1 MPASKSQRN
10 LAAREELISIHSR
23 VKRHQNIYAV
33 SIEVIEGY
41 IPPSFEKS
49 DEVIKFIDSSL
60 GDNFIFAS
68 LLDVERKLLINAMQ
82 PANVKAGNVI
92 IKQGNVGDYFYII
105 ADGKVNY
112 FVNDAY
118 VGSGTHGSSFGEMA
132 LLYDSPRAASCIA
145 YSDCQLWKVDQKT
158 FRNLLANKNDMDQ
171 RETENILR
179 KVEIFSRFGPDALKK
194 TADAVTMVVFQDGDK
209 IIKKGHVGHVMYII
223 REGKVKATEI
233 GFGGPPYVDHEY
245 TAGMMFGERALLAE
259 EPRAANITAVGEVSC
274 LCLSRDVLVKVL
286 GPLQCIFDRA
296 MTLPILMSVPIL
308 ARSGLERFEMNQL
321 SELIEDLTFRK
332 NTKLVNN
339 GDQIHQSLYI
349 IRKGKVTVTNPD
361 GLIKTLR
368 SGDYFGE
375 QTLVD
380 KNGLS
385 NETIKVIENTT
396 VGVLTITSIKAVIGE
411 LNRLGK
417 HVAAKA
423 SKLDSSILL
432 DDLFKIR
439 ILGVGS
445 FGKVWLVSHKK
456 TKKPFALKKIS
467 KHELIKSKQV
477 ASVIRETNILSL
489 VDHPFVYN
497 LVSKFQD
504 DTSLYMLLE
513 YLPGGELFSLI
524 HTRGRK
530 GMPFEHAQFYA
541 ACILESLTHLHNRCI
556 IYRDLKPENVVI
568 DRDGYGILIDLGFAK
583 RTQYKTYSVCGTPE
597 YMSPEILLSMG
608 HDKGVDF
615 WAFGVLIFEMIVGRS
630 PFSCRRS
637 SDQYALCQRIIRGK
651 YSFPE
656 DGTMNDVT
664 MDIIRRLIVKQRVR
678 RLGCAADGDIDVRN
692 HGFFQGVHTE
702 NLLAKKIA
710 SPCVPSL
717 CDSLDASNFDSYRD
731 IELTQECGREDLS
744 AHQQELFSG
753 F

>member
-1 MPASKSQRN
+1 MWASKSQRN
-10 LAAREELISIHSR
+10 LAAREELISLHSR
-23 VKRHQNIYAV
+23 VKRHQNICAF

-60 GDNFIFAS
+60 DDNFIFAS
-68 LLDVERKLLINAMQ
+68 LLDVERELLINAMQ
-82 PANVKAGNVI
+82 PENVKDGNII
-92 IKQGNVGDYFYII
+92 IKQGDVGDYFYVIV
-105 ADGKVNY
+105 DGKVNY
-112 FVNDAY
+112 FVNGVC
-118 VGSGTHGSSFGEMA
+118 VGSGTRGSSFGEMA
-132 LLYDSPRAASCIA
+132 LLYNSPRAASCIA
-145 YSDCQLWKVDQKT
+145 NSDCQLWKVDQKT
-158 FRNLLANKNDMDQ
+158 FRNLLANKKDMNE
-171 RETENILR
+171 REIENILK
-179 KVEIFSRFGPDALKK
+179 KVEIFSRFGNDALKK
-194 TADAVTMVVFQDGDK
+194 TVDAVTSVVFQDGDK
-209 IIKKGHVGHVMYII
+209 IIKKGHVGHVFYII
-223 REGKVKATEI
+223 REGKVKATDI
-233 GFGGPPYVDHEY
+233 GFGSSSYVDHEY
-245 TAGMMFGERALLAE
+245 TAGMMFGERALLTE

-274 LCLSRDVLVKVL
+274 LCLSREILEKVL

-308 ARSGLERFEMNQL
+308 ARSGLERLEMNQL
-321 SELIEDLTFRK
+321 NELIEDLTFRK
-332 NTKLVNN
+332 NTKLVDN
-339 GDQIHQSLYI
+339 GDRIHQALYI

-361 GLIKTLR
+361 GLINTLK

-396 VGVLTITSIKAVIGE
+396 VGVLTIASIKAVVGE
-411 LNRLGK
+411 LSRLGK
-417 HVAAKA
+417 HVAEKA
-423 SKLDSSILL
+423 STLDSSILL
-432 DDLFKIR
+432 DDLVKIR

-456 TKKPFALKKIS
+456 TRKPFALKKIS
-467 KHELIKSKQV
+467 KHELIKAKQV

-489 VDHPFVYN
+489 VDHPFVCN

-530 GMPFEHAQFYA
+530 GVPFEHAQFFA

-568 DRDGYGILIDLGFAK
+568 DRDGYGILVDLGFAK
-583 RTQYKTYSVCGTPE
+583 RTQCKAYSICGTPE
-597 YMSPEILLSMG
+597 YMSPEILLGRG

-615 WAFGVLIFEMIVGRS
+615 WAFGILIFEMIVGKS
-630 PFSCRRS
+630 PFACHRTP
-637 SDQYALCQRIIRGK
+637 DQYLLCERIIRGI
-651 YSFPE
+651 YSFPQ
-656 DGTMNDVT
+656 GSIVNDISK
-664 MDIIRRLIVKQRVR
+664 DIIRCLIVKQRVR
-678 RLGCAADGDIDVRN
+678 RLGCLANGDIDVRN
-692 HGFFQGVHTE
+692 HGFFQGVCTK

-717 CDSLDASNFDSYRD
+717 CDSLDASHFDSYRD
-731 IELTQECGREDLS
+731 IEITQECKREDLS
-744 AHQQELFSG
+744 THQQELFSN